1 MTWDQM
7 AGQKPD
13 IGPHNQES
21 EQLVPEVIS
30 EFMNDF
36 CSMACF
42 KQYLYSD
49 LSITKRIKLFFFLG
63 ARPFSRLN
71 SAVGGRPMTS
81 GRIGSAVGGR
91 VIPGTASRLLES
103 AMQVN
108 KVFVYSKPDYR

>member
-36 CSMACF
+36 CSMAF
-42 KQYLYSD
+42 KKYLYSD